1 MRAVVPSSGPIGSII
16 EIGGDRYHFHTTLS
30 NYQRL
35 FLGGST
41 CDPRAPGTNDHYG
54 TRWRWPLRYVKCIT
68 TEQQVG
74 GWNASAIITIG
85 ATSRGNSWNH
95 SEALYP
101 MHDWKLAMF
110 ELFPGEKLVSVSR
123 MI

>member
-1 MRAVVPSSGPIGSII
+1 VVPSSGPIESII
-16 EIGGDRYHFHTTLS
+16 EIGGYRFQSYL
-30 NYQRL
+30 NYYERL

-41 CDPRAPGTNDHYG
+41 CDLRAPGTNYQYG

-74 GWNASAIITIG
+74 GWNASAIITVG
-85 ATSRGNSWNH
+85 ASGNSWNH
-95 SEALYP
+95 SQALYP
-101 MHDWKLAMF
+101 MHDWKLAMY
-110 ELFPGEKLVSVSR
+110 ELFPGEKLKLISVS